1 MSMWLTADHFRAAYR
16 SPASHLIQLILTCFH
31 NAHGIYLNLNA
42 FTTFLR
48 AFTVSLWLAVWT
60 SVWTPYSFETA
71 KVSLRAPSCE
81 LTSGI
86 IERVLSEQIAVR
98 KSHSALQISV
108 HLMPFASKFEAQTVP
123 HCQGDVRTQ
132 KVLHSERR

>member
-1 MSMWLTADHFRAAYR
+1 MPHCLAHCQSRSLSSSLSMWLTADHSRATYR

-31 NAHGIYLNLNA
+31 NAHGIYLNLNVL
-42 FTTFLR
+42 TTFLR
-48 AFTVSLWLAVWT
+48 AFTVRRICGQSYGV
-60 SVWTPYSFETA
+60 VWTPYSFGTA

-86 IERVLSEQIAVR
+86 IERALSEQIAVR

-108 HLMPFASKFEAQTVP
+108 HLMLES
-123 HCQGDVRTQ
+123 RL
-132 KVLHSERR
+132 KV